1 MPTTKWIKAGPTK
14 AFFVRMLTRDI
25 ELADSILDLLDNCV
39 DGVIREL
46 KRRDQHTSNGKPYK
60 GFSAKIIARPD
71 RFEIIDNCGGIPE
84 DIAERSAFMLGR
96 PDSERD
102 ADLETVGMYGIGM
115 KRAMFKMGRHS
126 IVVSQPDSGPYIVEI
141 PPEWLDEEA
150 QSQVDKEEAQPQTDE
165 PEHDPWQLQL
175 VSLAKGEGL
184 SENGTQISITQLHPE
199 IARQFDT
206 KESSFLADL
215 EKEIARHYAL
225 ILQKGFAV
233 TLNDRKITPV
243 SLSMLCPDHIGTRET
258 SSIEPYVLA
267 GDLSGVHV
275 ELAVGFYRPLA
286 TEAELDDEEF
296 VKSKS
301 ENAGWTVICNDRI
314 VLYNDKTFK
323 TGWGTKGV
331 TPGYHNQFISI
342 RGIVSFRATDSM
354 ALPLNTTKRGL
365 ATDSPLYQAVID
377 HMRNG
382 LKYFTSFTN
391 RWKKQEEE
399 TTEMFESLSQRS
411 LSQIIERVEAAKFS
425 QLQARPGVRQ
435 YVPELPKPEPQQKQ
449 RRICFAADQNDVETV
464 AEYYFDDPQHDRAEV
479 GRRCF
484 DESLKRAKRG
494 KS

>member
-1 MPTTKWIKAGPTK
+1 MEQPMPDPRLINAGPTK

-39 DGVIREL
+39 DGVVREL
-46 KRRDQHTSNGKPYK
+46 KQKGEQASNGKPYK
-60 GFSAKIIARPD
+60 GYWAHITATPD
-71 RFEIIDNCGGIPE
+71 SFDIIDNCGGIPE

-96 PDSERD
+96 PDTQRD
-102 ADLETVGMYGIGM
+102 ADIETVGMYGIGM

-126 IVVSQPDSGPYIVEI
+126 LVVSQPESGPYKVEI
-141 PPEWLDEEA
+141 PPEWLEEEA
-150 QSQVDKEEAQPQTDE
+150 QNEESTE
-165 PEHDPWQLQL
+165 PHDPWKLRL
-175 VSLAKGEGL
+175 EPLTEGL
-184 SENGTQISITQLHPE
+184 DEDGTKITIMQLHDE
-199 IARQFDT
+199 ISRQFDSQ
-206 KESSFLADL
+206 ESPFLSDL

-225 ILQKGFAV
+225 ILQKGFSV
-233 TLNDRKITPV
+233 SLNGRDIKPV
-243 SLSMLCPDHIGTRET
+243 SLSLLCPTEVGSDEGP
-258 SSIEPYVLA
+258 SVEPYILTGEVN
-267 GDLSGVHV
+267 GVQV

-301 ENAGWTVICNDRI
+301 ENAGWTVICNDRV

-342 RGIVSFRATDSM
+342 RGIVSFRSKDSM
-354 ALPLNTTKRGL
+354 SLPLNTTKRGL
-365 ATDSPLYQAVID
+365 ATDSALYQAVID

-399 TTEMFESLSQRS
+399 TTHLFEQLSQRS
-411 LSQIIERVEAAKFS
+411 LPQIVSKVPPQRFAALRSQ
-425 QLQARPGVRQ
+425 PGLRH
-435 YVPELPKPEPQQKQ
+435 YAPELPKPEPQQKQ
-449 RRICFAADQNDVETV
+449 RRICFAADQRDVEVV
-464 AEYYFDDPQHDRAEV
+464 AEFYFDDAQHDRAEV

-484 DESLKRAKRG
+484 DESLKRARRG
-494 KS
+494 KT